1 MHAARLRRRMA
12 KMEESARRLEQDD
25 TQDDPNKKKLEDP
38 TVEQLRLASFRSRSR
53 ASAVGRGRMQ
63 AVISAIAIGFL
74 LLFIRTQKSREPPE
88 AYALCSAHGERNIW
102 TVSDGDARVECMV
115 INGKF
120 IADTGSIDE
129 IRQRWGDR
137 ATTGP
142 VIGAPAVSRKSGLKF
157 IYLEKGQAAYPGFHG
172 VFDFYI
178 LASTDLATQMLMP
191 MYCSGDGQANFRFE
205 EHKRLRFT
213 EILSKIRHYVQATPL
228 EPGAWIEGQ
237 GWDQTLWG
245 GAFPTAADLD
255 MDPSLK
261 DKPIVLAR
269 TDVHAYWVSSEVIR
283 RLGPLPD
290 TVDGGEIVRD
300 ADGNPTGIFLD
311 NAMMIIDDAKPQ
323 WTDAQRLRFFRRTVK
338 DALAAGLTTIHD
350 AATYVSD
357 IKFFKKMAAEGKLPL
372 RLYLMGHVSSDIYW
386 GSQLPNITAAES
398 ADGRLMLRAIKIFG
412 DGALGS
418 WGSALLEPYSDR
430 PDTTGILRINP
441 EALRNLIV
449 DSYKNG
455 WQVNT
460 HCIGDRANKIVLDA
474 YEEALNDSTDTDRR
488 LRIEHAQI
496 LTQDDLKRMGQ
507 LGVIAS
513 VQPTHATSDM
523 GYAETR
529 LGPERIKGAYAWR
542 TLIQNGAT
550 VTTGSDFPVEG
561 INPLLGFY
569 AAVTRLAPDGTS
581 PHGPGGW
588 YPEQRMTRH
597 EALRGMTSNAAF
609 ASFQEHKVGRIAK
622 GLRADVTILSRDIM
636 TVRTDEILSS
646 GVVATVIDGRVVYGK
661 LKL

>member
-1 MHAARLRRRMA
+1 MHSAQLRRRMA
-12 KMEESARRLEQDD
+12 KMDESARRIEKDKSP
-25 TQDDPNKKKLEDP
+25 DDPKKSQNDDP
-38 TVEQLRLASFRSRSR
+38 TLEQLRLASFRSRSR
-53 ASAVGRGRMQ
+53 ASAIGRGRIQ
-63 AVISAIAIGFL
+63 AVIAAIAIACL
-74 LLFIRTQKSREPPE
+74 LLLIRSQKSKEPPE
-88 AYALCSAHGERNIW
+88 AYALCSSHGERNIW
-102 TVSDGDARVECMV
+102 TVDEANARVECMV
-115 INGKF
+115 INGRF
-120 IADTGSIDE
+120 IADTGSVDE
-129 IRQRWGDR
+129 IRRRWGDR

-142 VIGAPAVSRKSGLKF
+142 VAGAPNVSRKRGLKF
-157 IYLEKGQAAYPGFHG
+157 IYLEKGQAAYPGFHDAHAHVLQWG
-172 VFDFYI
+172 W
-178 LASTDLATQMLMP
+178 ASQLP
-191 MYCSGDGQANFRFE
+191 
-205 EHKRLRFT
+205 LRGSQT
-213 EILSKIRHYVQATPL
+213 IGEILSKIRIYIETTSL

-255 MDPSLK
+255 KDPLLS

-269 TDVHAYWVSSEVIR
+269 TDVHAYWVSNEVIR

-290 TVDGGEIVRD
+290 KVDGGEIIRD

-311 NAMMIIDDAKPQ
+311 NAMALIDNAKPQ

-338 DALAAGLTTIHD
+338 DALSVGLTTIHD
-350 AATYVSD
+350 AATYVPD
-357 IKFFKKMAAEGKLPL
+357 IEFFKKMATEGKLPL
-372 RLYLMGHVSSDIYW
+372 RLYLMGHVISDTYW
-386 GSQLPNITAAES
+386 GAQLPNITAAES
-398 ADGRLMLRAIKIFG
+398 ADGRLMLRAVKIFA

-430 PDTTGILRINP
+430 PDTTGILRSTP
-441 EALRNLIV
+441 EVLRSLIA
-449 DSYKNG
+449 DFYKNG

-460 HCIGDRANKIVLDA
+460 HCIGDRTNKIVLDA
-474 YEEALNDSTDTDRR
+474 YEEALKDSTDKDRR

-496 LTQDDLKRMGQ
+496 LTQEDLKRMGR

-542 TLIQNGAT
+542 TLIENGAT

-597 EALRGMTSNAAF
+597 EALRGMTVHAAY
-609 ASFQEHKVGRIAK
+609 ASFQEDKVGRIAK
-622 GLRADVTILSRDIM
+622 GLRADLTVLSRDIM
-636 TVRTDEILSS
+636 TVRADEIL
-646 GVVATVIDGRVVYGK
+646 GAVVTATIIDGRVVYGG

>member
-1 MHAARLRRRMA
+1 MQAAQLRRRIA
-12 KMEESARRLEQDD
+12 KMEESARRLEKEN
-25 TQDDPNKKKLEDP
+25 TSDDPKKTQLEDP
-38 TVEQLRLASFRSRSR
+38 TIEQLRLASFKSRSR
-53 ASAVGRGRMQ
+53 ASAVGREH
-63 AVISAIAIGFL
+63 
-74 LLFIRTQKSREPPE
+74 KDRESPRKLMHFVVLMENGTFGP
-88 AYALCSAHGERNIW
+88 
-102 TVSDGDARVECMV
+102 VECMV

-157 IYLEKGQAAYPGFHG
+157 IYLEKGQAAYPGFHDAHAHVLQWG
-172 VFDFYI
+172 W
-178 LASTDLATQMLMP
+178 ASQLP
-191 MYCSGDGQANFRFE
+191 
-205 EHKRLRFT
+205 LRGSRT
-213 EILSKIRHYVQATPL
+213 IDEILNKVKHYIQATPL

-245 GAFPTAADLD
+245 GDFPTAADLD
-255 MDPSLK
+255 KDPLLK

-269 TDVHAYWVSSEVIR
+269 TDVHAYWVSGEVIR

-290 TVDGGEIVRD
+290 KVDGGEIVRD

-311 NAMMIIDDAKPQ
+311 NAMMLIDDAKPQ
-323 WTDAQRLRFFRRTVK
+323 WTDAQRLRFFRRTVT
-338 DALAAGLTTIHD
+338 DALAVGLTTIHD
-350 AATYVSD
+350 AATYVPD
-357 IKFFKKMAAEGKLPL
+357 INFFKKMAIEGKLPL
-372 RLYLMGHVSSDIYW
+372 RLYLMGHVSSDTYW
-386 GSQLPNITAAES
+386 GAQLPNITTAES

-430 PDTTGILRINP
+430 PDTTGILRVSP
-441 EALRNLIV
+441 EVLRNLIV
-449 DSYKNG
+449 DFYKNG

-474 YEEALNDSTDTDRR
+474 YEEVLKGSTDTDRR

-496 LTQDDLKRMGQ
+496 LTLDDLKRMGR

-542 TLIQNGAT
+542 TLIENGAT
-550 VTTGSDFPVEG
+550 VATGSDFPVEG

-597 EALRGMTSNAAF
+597 EALRGMTSQAAY

-622 GLRADVTILSRDIM
+622 GLRADVTILSQDIM
-636 TVRTDEILSS
+636 TVRADQILEA
-646 GVVATVIDGRVVYGK
+646 VVAATLIDGRVVYGK
-661 LKL
+661 LKV

>member
-1 MHAARLRRRMA
+1 MQAAQLRRRIA
-12 KMEESARRLEQDD
+12 KMEGSARRLEKKN
-25 TQDDPNKKKLEDP
+25 TADDPKKTQFEDP
-38 TVEQLRLASFRSRSR
+38 TIEQLRLASFKSRSR
-53 ASAVGRGRMQ
+53 ASAVGRGRIQ
-63 AVISAIAIGFL
+63 AIISAIAIGGL
-74 LLFIRTQKSREPPE
+74 LLLIRTQKSREPPE

-102 TVSDGDARVECMV
+102 TVNEGDARVECMV

-157 IYLEKGQAAYPGFHG
+157 IYLEKGQAAYPGFHDAHAHVLQWG
-172 VFDFYI
+172 W
-178 LASTDLATQMLMP
+178 ASQLP
-191 MYCSGDGQANFRFE
+191 
-205 EHKRLRFT
+205 LRGSQT
-213 EILSKIRHYVQATPL
+213 IDEILNKVKHYIQATPL

-245 GAFPTAADLD
+245 GDFPTAADLD
-255 MDPSLK
+255 KDPLLK
-261 DKPIVLAR
+261 DKSIVLAR

-283 RLGPLPD
+283 RLGPLPEK
-290 TVDGGEIVRD
+290 VDGGEIVRD

-311 NAMMIIDDAKPQ
+311 NAMMLIDDAKPQ

-338 DALAAGLTTIHD
+338 DALAVGLTTIHD
-350 AATYVSD
+350 AATYIPD
-357 IKFFKKMAAEGKLPL
+357 IKFFKKMATEGKLPL
-372 RLYLMGHVSSDIYW
+372 RLYLMGHVSSDNYW
-386 GSQLPNITAAES
+386 GAQLPNITAAES

-430 PDTTGILRINP
+430 PDTTGILRVSP
-441 EALRNLIV
+441 AALRNLIV
-449 DSYKNG
+449 DFYKNG

-474 YEEALNDSTDTDRR
+474 YEEVLKGSTDTDRR

-496 LTQDDLKRMGQ
+496 LTLEDLKRMGQ

-523 GYAETR
+523 GYAEMR

-542 TLIQNGAT
+542 TLVENGAT

-597 EALRGMTSNAAF
+597 EALRGMTSQAAY

-622 GLRADVTILSRDIM
+622 GLRADVTILSQDIM
-636 TVRTDEILSS
+636 TVRADQILET
-646 GVVATVIDGRVVYGK
+646 GVAATLIDGRVVYGK
-661 LKL
+661 LKV

>member
-1 MHAARLRRRMA
+1 MHSAQLRRRVA
-12 KMEESARRLEQDD
+12 KMEESARRLEKDD
-25 TQDDPNKKKLEDP
+25 KPDDPNKSQLEDP
-38 TVEQLRLASFRSRSR
+38 TIEQLRLASFRSRSR
-53 ASAVGRGRMQ
+53 ASALGRGRTQ
-63 AVISAIAIGFL
+63 AIISAIAIGFL
-74 LLFIRTQKSREPPE
+74 LLLIRTQKSKEPPQ

-102 TVSDGDARVECMV
+102 TVSDGDARVQCMV
-115 INGKF
+115 IDGKL

-129 IRQRWGDR
+129 IRGRWGDR

-142 VIGAPAVSRKSGLKF
+142 VIGAPAASRKSGLKF
-157 IYLEKGQAAYPGFHG
+157 IYLEKGQAAYPGFHDAHAHVLQWG
-172 VFDFYI
+172 W
-178 LASTDLATQMLMP
+178 ASQLP
-191 MYCSGDGQANFRFE
+191 
-205 EHKRLRFT
+205 LRGSQT
-213 EILSKIRHYVQATPL
+213 IQEILQKIRHYIQTTPM
-228 EPGAWIEGQ
+228 ESGAWIEGQ

-245 GAFPTAADLD
+245 GDFPTAADLD
-255 MDPSLK
+255 KDPLLR

-269 TDVHAYWVSSEVIR
+269 TDVHAYWVSNEVIR

-290 TVDGGEIVRD
+290 KVDGGEIIRD
-300 ADGNPTGIFLD
+300 AEGNPTGIFMD
-311 NAMMIIDDAKPQ
+311 NAMALIDDAKPQ
-323 WTDAQRLRFFRRTVK
+323 WTDAQRLRFFRRTVM
-338 DALAAGLTTIHD
+338 DALAVGLTTIHD
-350 AATYVSD
+350 AATYIPD
-357 IKFFKKMAAEGKLPL
+357 IEFFKKMATEGKLPL
-372 RLYLMGHVSSDIYW
+372 RLYLMGHVSSDFYW
-386 GSQLPNITAAES
+386 GAQLPNITAAES
-398 ADGRLMLRAIKIFG
+398 ADGRLMLQAVKIFG

-430 PDTTGILRINP
+430 PDTTGILRRTP
-441 EALRNLIV
+441 EVLRNLIV
-449 DSYKNG
+449 DFYKN
-455 WQVNT
+455 NT

-474 YEEALNDSTDTDRR
+474 YEEVLKGDTDTDRR

-529 LGPERIKGAYAWR
+529 LGPERIKGAYAGEPSSSEHR
-542 TLIQNGAT
+542 YFTRNGAV

-597 EALRGMTSNAAF
+597 EALRGMTSQAAY
-609 ASFQEHKVGRIAK
+609 ASFQEHKVGRIDK
-622 GLRADVTILSRDIM
+622 GLRADVTILSKDIM
-636 TVRTDEILSS
+636 TVRADEILGT
-646 GVVATVIDGRVVYGK
+646 GVVATLIDGRVVYGQ

>member
-1 MHAARLRRRMA
+1 MHSAQLRRRIA
-12 KMEESARRLEQDD
+12 KMDESARRLEKDNSP
-25 TQDDPNKKKLEDP
+25 DDPKKQLEDP
-38 TVEQLRLASFRSRSR
+38 TLEQLRLASFKSRSR
-53 ASAVGRGRMQ
+53 ASAIGRGRVQ
-63 AVISAIAIGFL
+63 AIVSAIAIGFL
-74 LLFIRTQKSREPPE
+74 LLLIRTQKSKEPPS

-102 TVSDGDARVECMV
+102 TVDESNARAECMV

-120 IADTGSIDE
+120 IADIGSVDD
-129 IRQRWGDR
+129 IRRRWGDR

-142 VIGAPAVSRKSGLKF
+142 VAGAPDVSRKRGLKF
-157 IYLEKGQAAYPGFHG
+157 IYLEKGQAAYPGFHDAHAHVLQWG
-172 VFDFYI
+172 W
-178 LASTDLATQMLMP
+178 ASQLP
-191 MYCSGDGQANFRFE
+191 
-205 EHKRLRFT
+205 LRGSQT
-213 EILSKIRHYVQATPL
+213 IEEILSKIRLYVESSPL

-255 MDPSLK
+255 QDPLLR

-269 TDVHAYWVSSEVIR
+269 TDVHAYWVSKEVIR

-290 TVDGGEIVRD
+290 KVDGGEIIRD

-311 NAMMIIDDAKPQ
+311 NAMALIGKYVPLPTHNLELITRADDAKPQ

-338 DALAAGLTTIHD
+338 DALAVGLTTIHD
-350 AATYVSD
+350 AATYVPD
-357 IKFFKKMAAEGKLPL
+357 IEMAIEGKLPL
-372 RLYLMGHVSSDIYW
+372 RLYLMGHVLSDTYW
-386 GSQLPNITAAES
+386 GAQLPNITAAES
-398 ADGRLMLRAIKIFG
+398 ADGRLMLQAVKIFG

-418 WGSALLEPYSDR
+418 WGSALLEPYSDK
-430 PDTTGILRINP
+430 PDTTGILRSSP
-441 EALRNLIV
+441 DVLRTLIA
-449 DSYKNG
+449 DFYKNG
-455 WQVNT
+455 WQVVGQNT

-474 YEEALNDSTDTDRR
+474 YEEALKSSTDTDRR

-496 LTQDDLKRMGQ
+496 LTQEDLKRMGR

-542 TLIQNGAT
+542 TLIENGAT

-597 EALRGMTSNAAF
+597 EALRGMTLHAAY
-609 ASFQEHKVGRIAK
+609 ASFQEHKVGRIVK
-622 GLRADVTILSRDIM
+622 GLRADVTVLSQDIM
-636 TVRTDEILSS
+636 TVRVDEILGT
-646 GVVATVIDGRVVYGK
+646 GVVATIIDGRVVYGG

>member
-1 MHAARLRRRMA
+1 MQAAQLRRRIA
-12 KMEESARRLEQDD
+12 KMEESARRLEKDN
-25 TQDDPNKKKLEDP
+25 TSDDPKKTQLEDP
-38 TVEQLRLASFRSRSR
+38 TIEQLRLASFKSRSR
-53 ASAVGRGRMQ
+53 ASAVGRGRIQ
-63 AVISAIAIGFL
+63 AILSAIAIGVL
-74 LLFIRTQKSREPPE
+74 LLLIRTQRSREPPE
-88 AYALCSAHGERNIW
+88 AYALCSAYGERNIW
-102 TVSDGDARVECMV
+102 TVSEGDARVECMV

-157 IYLEKGQAAYPGFHG
+157 IYLEKGQAAYPGFHDAHAHVLQWG
-172 VFDFYI
+172 W
-178 LASTDLATQMLMP
+178 ASQLP
-191 MYCSGDGQANFRFE
+191 
-205 EHKRLRFT
+205 LRGSRT
-213 EILSKIRHYVQATPL
+213 IDEILSKVKHYIQATPL

-245 GAFPTAADLD
+245 GDFPTAADLD
-255 MDPSLK
+255 KDPLLK

-269 TDVHAYWVSSEVIR
+269 TDVHAYWVSGEVIR

-290 TVDGGEIVRD
+290 KVDGGEIVRD

-311 NAMMIIDDAKPQ
+311 NAMMLIDDAKPQ
-323 WTDAQRLRFFRRTVK
+323 WTDAQRLRFFRRTVT
-338 DALAAGLTTIHD
+338 DALAVGLTTIHD
-350 AATYVSD
+350 AATYVPD
-357 IKFFKKMAAEGKLPL
+357 INFFKKMAIEGKLPL
-372 RLYLMGHVSSDIYW
+372 RLYLMGHVSSDTYW
-386 GSQLPNITAAES
+386 GAQLPNITTAES

-430 PDTTGILRINP
+430 PDTTGILRVSP
-441 EALRNLIV
+441 EVLRNLIV
-449 DSYKNG
+449 DFYKNG

-474 YEEALNDSTDTDRR
+474 YEEVLKGSTDTDRR

-496 LTQDDLKRMGQ
+496 LTLDDLKRMGR

-542 TLIQNGAT
+542 TLIENGAT
-550 VTTGSDFPVEG
+550 VATGSDFPVEG

-597 EALRGMTSNAAF
+597 EALRGMTSQAAY

-622 GLRADVTILSRDIM
+622 GLRADVTILSQDIM
-636 TVRTDEILSS
+636 TVRADQILEA
-646 GVVATVIDGRVVYGK
+646 VVAATLIDGRVVYGK
-661 LKL
+661 LKV

>member
-1 MHAARLRRRMA
+1 MHAAQLRRRMA
-12 KMEESARRLEQDD
+12 KMEDSARRLEQDD
-25 TQDDPNKKKLEDP
+25 TQDDPNKTKLEDP

-102 TVSDGDARVECMV
+102 TVTDGDARVECMV

-142 VIGAPAVSRKSGLKF
+142 VTGAPAVSRKSGLKF
-157 IYLEKGQAAYPGFHG
+157 IYLEKGQAAYPGFHDAHAHVLHWG
-172 VFDFYI
+172 W
-178 LASTDLATQMLMP
+178 ASQLP
-191 MYCSGDGQANFRFE
+191 
-205 EHKRLRFT
+205 LRGAQT
-213 EILSKIRHYVQATPL
+213 IEEILSKISHYIQATPL

-255 MDPSLK
+255 KDPLLK

-338 DALAAGLTTIHD
+338 DALAVGLTTIHD
-350 AATYVSD
+350 AATYVPD
-357 IKFFKKMAAEGKLPL
+357 IKFFKRMAAEGKLPL
-372 RLYLMGHVSSDIYW
+372 RLYLMGHVSSDTYW
-386 GSQLPNITAAES
+386 GSQLPNITAAKS

-430 PDTTGILRINP
+430 PDTSGILRIKP

-474 YEEALNDSTDTDRR
+474 YEEALKTSTDTDRR

-496 LTQDDLKRMGQ
+496 LTQDDLKRIGQ

-542 TLIQNGAT
+542 TLIENGAT

-597 EALRGMTSNAAF
+597 EALRGMTSNAAY

-622 GLRADVTILSRDIM
+622 GLRADVTILSQDIM
-636 TVRTDEILSS
+636 TVRADEILSS
-646 GVVATVIDGRVVYGK
+646 EVVATVIDGRVVYGK

>member
-1 MHAARLRRRMA
+1 MWGWASQLPLRG
-12 KMEESARRLEQDD
+12 SQ
-25 TQDDPNKKKLEDP
+25 T
-38 TVEQLRLASFRSRSR
+38 
-53 ASAVGRGRMQ
+53 
-63 AVISAIAIGFL
+63 IG
-74 LLFIRTQKSREPPE
+74 
-88 AYALCSAHGERNIW
+88 
-102 TVSDGDARVECMV
+102 
-115 INGKF
+115 
-120 IADTGSIDE
+120 
-129 IRQRWGDR
+129 
-137 ATTGP
+137 
-142 VIGAPAVSRKSGLKF
+142 
-157 IYLEKGQAAYPGFHG
+157 
-172 VFDFYI
+172 
-178 LASTDLATQMLMP
+178 
-191 MYCSGDGQANFRFE
+191 
-205 EHKRLRFT
+205 
-213 EILSKIRHYVQATPL
+213 EILSKIRIYIETTSL

-255 MDPSLK
+255 KDPLLS

-269 TDVHAYWVSSEVIR
+269 TDVHAYWVSNEVIR

-290 TVDGGEIVRD
+290 KVDGGEIIRD

-311 NAMMIIDDAKPQ
+311 NAMALIDNAKPQ

-338 DALAAGLTTIHD
+338 DALSVGLTTIHD
-350 AATYVSD
+350 AATYVPD
-357 IKFFKKMAAEGKLPL
+357 IEFFKKMATEGKLPL
-372 RLYLMGHVSSDIYW
+372 RLYLMGHVISDTYW
-386 GSQLPNITAAES
+386 GAQLPNITAAES
-398 ADGRLMLRAIKIFG
+398 ADGRLMLRAVKIFA

-430 PDTTGILRINP
+430 PDTTGILRSTP
-441 EALRNLIV
+441 EVLRSLIA
-449 DSYKNG
+449 DFYKNG

-460 HCIGDRANKIVLDA
+460 HCIGDRTNKIVLDA
-474 YEEALNDSTDTDRR
+474 YEEALKDSTDKGRR

-496 LTQDDLKRMGQ
+496 LTQEDLKRMGR

-542 TLIQNGAT
+542 TLIENGAT

-597 EALRGMTSNAAF
+597 EALRGMTAHAAY
-609 ASFQEHKVGRIAK
+609 ASFQEDKVGRIAK
-622 GLRADVTILSRDIM
+622 GLRADVTVLSRDIM
-636 TVRTDEILSS
+636 TVRANEIL
-646 GVVATVIDGRVVYGK
+646 GAVVAATIIDGRVVYGG

>member
-1 MHAARLRRRMA
+1 MHAAQLRRRMA
-12 KMEESARRLEQDD
+12 KMEESARRLEKDD
-25 TQDDPNKKKLEDP
+25 APDDPKKSKLEDP
-38 TVEQLRLASFRSRSR
+38 TIEQLRLASFRSRSR
-53 ASAVGRGRMQ
+53 ASAIGRGH
-63 AVISAIAIGFL
+63 
-74 LLFIRTQKSREPPE
+74 KNRENLRKLMHSVVPMENGTFGP
-88 AYALCSAHGERNIW
+88 
-102 TVSDGDARVECMV
+102 VECMV
-115 INGKF
+115 INGRF
-120 IADTGSIDE
+120 IADTGSIEE
-129 IRQRWGDR
+129 IRRRWGDR

-142 VIGAPAVSRKSGLKF
+142 VTGAPDVSRKSGLKF
-157 IYLEKGQAAYPGFHG
+157 IYLEKGQAAYPGFHDAHAHVLQWG
-172 VFDFYI
+172 W
-178 LASTDLATQMLMP
+178 ASQLP
-191 MYCSGDGQANFRFE
+191 
-205 EHKRLRFT
+205 LRGSQT
-213 EILSKIRHYVQATPL
+213 IEEILSKVRHYVQTAPL

-255 MDPSLK
+255 KDPMLK

-269 TDVHAYWVSSEVIR
+269 TDVHAYWVSNEVIR

-290 TVDGGEIVRD
+290 KVDGGEIIRD

-311 NAMMIIDDAKPQ
+311 NAMMLVDGAKPQ

-338 DALAAGLTTIHD
+338 DALAVGLTTIHD
-350 AATYVSD
+350 AATYVPD
-357 IKFFKKMAAEGKLPL
+357 IEFFKRMATEGKLPL
-372 RLYLMGHVSSDIYW
+372 RLYLMGHVSSDAYW

-398 ADGRLMLRAIKIFG
+398 ADGRLMLRAIKIFA

-430 PDTTGILRINP
+430 PDTTGILRRSP
-441 EALRNLIV
+441 EVLRSLIV
-449 DSYKNG
+449 DFYKNG

-460 HCIGDRANKIVLDA
+460 HCIGDRTNKIVLDA
-474 YEEALNDSTDTDRR
+474 YEEVLKGSSDTDRR

-496 LTQDDLKRMGQ
+496 LTQGDLKRMGR

-542 TLIQNGAT
+542 TLIENGAT

-581 PHGPGGW
+581 PHGSGGW

-597 EALRGMTSNAAF
+597 EALRGMTSHAAY

-622 GLRADVTILSRDIM
+622 GLRADVTILSQDIM
-636 TVRTDEILSS
+636 TVRADEILGA
-646 GVVATVIDGRVVYGK
+646 GVVATLIDGRVVYGM